1 MANTKSAAKRAKT
14 SAVSRDLNR
23 AVRSRIAN
31 TRKAY
36 FEAVESGAA
45 KDKIQTLFQTYCSEL
60 DKAAKNGV
68 IKRNNADR
76 RKSRAN
82 LKLNTAA
89 KA

>member
-1 MANTKSAAKRAKT
+1 
-14 SAVSRDLNR
+14 
-23 AVRSRIAN
+23 
-31 TRKAY
+31 
-36 FEAVESGAA
+36 
-45 KDKIQTLFQTYCSEL
+45 LFQAYCSEL

-82 LKLNTAA
+82 LKLNAAA

>member
-36 FEAVESGAA
+36 FEAVESGA
-45 KDKIQTLFQTYCSEL
+45 KDKIPALFQAYCSEL
-60 DKAAKNGV
+60 DRAAKNGV

-82 LKLNTAA
+82 LKLNAA